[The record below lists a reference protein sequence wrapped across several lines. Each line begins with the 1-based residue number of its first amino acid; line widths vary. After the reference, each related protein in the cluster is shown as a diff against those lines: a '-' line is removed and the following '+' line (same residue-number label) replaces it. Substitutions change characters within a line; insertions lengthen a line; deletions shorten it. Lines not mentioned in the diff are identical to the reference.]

1 MHYFDSDVIFNYVVI
16 QDAVKHEQANKLI
29 LEAIAQDQFIISTL
43 VIQEVGYGLARFE
56 LKSDLIKYELDY
68 LLSLNITNIHK
79 QHLSRALQLSEAIG
93 FKHINDCIH
102 AAVAESLNC
111 DVFYTYNRSD
121 FRRIQKISSLDIII
135 L

>member
-56 LKSDLIKYELDY
+56 LKSELIKYELDY

>member
-79 QHLSRALQLSEAIG
+79 EHLSRALQLAESIG

-111 DVFYTYNRSD
+111 DVFYTYNKSD

>member
-16 QDAVKHEQANKLI
+16 QDAVKHDQANHLI
-29 LEAIAQDQFIISTL
+29 LEAIAQDQFVISTL

-56 LKSDLIKYELDY
+56 LKSDAIKYELDY
-68 LLSLNITNIHK
+68 LLSLNITSIQK

-93 FKHINDCIH
+93 FKHINDCLH

-111 DVFYTYNRSD
+111 DLFYTYNKSD
-121 FRRIQKISSLDIII
+121 FSRIKKLSPLDIII

>member
-1 MHYFDSDVIFNYVVI
+1 MQYFDSDVIFNYIVI
-16 QDAVKHEQANKLI
+16 QDPVKHEQANQLI
-29 LEAIAQDQFIISTL
+29 LEAIAQDQFVISTL

-68 LLSLNITNIHK
+68 LLSLNITSVHK
-79 QHLSRALQLSEAIG
+79 AHLSRALQLSETIG
-93 FKHINDCIH
+93 FKHINDCLH

-111 DVFYTYNRSD
+111 DVFYTYNKSD
-121 FRRIQKISSLDIII
+121 FRRIQKVSPLDIII

>member
-1 MHYFDSDVIFNYVVI
+1 MQYFDSDVIFNYIVI
-16 QDAVKHEQANKLI
+16 QDPVKHEQANQLI
-29 LEAIAQDQFIISTL
+29 LEAIAQDQFVISTL

-68 LLSLNITNIHK
+68 LLSLNITSVHK
-79 QHLSRALQLSEAIG
+79 EHLSRALQLSETIG
-93 FKHINDCIH
+93 FKHINDCLH

-111 DVFYTYNRSD
+111 DVFYTYNKSD
-121 FRRIQKISSLDIII
+121 FRRIEKVSPLDIII